1 MFLLYPMFIQRRL
14 FGGLAGEL
22 PDFPGCVPEGD
33 TMDELM
39 ENVQEAAGLWMEEQ
53 NMTMLPEPSCPGED
67 ADGCPPL
74 LVEITFPSQHRPG
87 DKRPAPS
94 PENGASCSL

>member
-1 MFLLYPMFIQRRL
+1 MLYPMFIQRRL

-39 ENVQEAAGLWMEEQ
+39 ENVQPSVLVWMEEQ

-67 ADGCPPL
+67 AEGCPPL
-74 LVEITFPSQHRPG
+74 LVEITFQPSL
-87 DKRPAPS
+87 S
-94 PENGASCSL
+94 E

>member
-39 ENVQEAAGLWMEEQ
+39 E
-53 NMTMLPEPSCPGED
+53 D